1 LASFKFGES
10 DYKKPKCADQK
21 NYTAFCD
28 LKTITFAVCQS
39 GKTKTL
45 DFVKISIWHQD
56 CFLTGYIAMQTFW
69 QKFKTTLAM
78 IKFEHTLFA
87 LPFAFLGAVLAANG
101 LPSAWQILWITV
113 AMFGARSAAMT
124 FNRLIDRRFDAAN
137 PRTAQRE
144 LPSGKLSAKFAWAF
158 FITSVALFLLAAYL
172 LNWLTFVL
180 SPVALLSILGYSYA
194 KRFTSLAH
202 LILGW
207 SLAISPTAAWIA
219 VRGTIDSGTPLLLSL
234 LVMMWTAGFDVLYAC
249 QDYDYDKKAG
259 LRSIPARFGIKNS
272 LMIARLFHAQAFFVL
287 ILLYLVTDLGWLAL
301 TGVLAVGALMI
312 YQHTLVK
319 ANDLSRM
326 NAAFFTTNAFVSV
339 ILFITF
345 GGAVFYNKVF

>member
-1 LASFKFGES
+1 MNSFW
-10 DYKKPKCADQK
+10 
-21 NYTAFCD
+21 
-28 LKTITFAVCQS
+28 
-39 GKTKTL
+39 TKL
-45 DFVKISIWHQD
+45 
-56 CFLTGYIAMQTFW
+56 
-69 QKFKTTLAM
+69 KTTLEM

-87 LPFAFLGAVLAANG
+87 LPFAFLGAILAADG
-101 LPSAWQILWITV
+101 LPTWWQILWITV

-124 FNRLIDRRFDAAN
+124 FNRIIDRKFDAEN
-137 PRTAQRE
+137 PRTANRE
-144 LPSGKLSAKFAWAF
+144 LPSGKLSLSFAWSF
-158 FITSVALFLLAAYL
+158 FIASVVLFEIAAYS

-180 SPVALLSILGYSYA
+180 SPVALLSVLGYSYA

-219 VRGTIDSGTPLLLSL
+219 VRGAIDSEVPLLLSL

-249 QDYDYDKKAG
+249 QDFEFDKKAG

-272 LMIARLFHAQAFFVL
+272 LWIARIFHLQAFIVL
-287 ILLYLVTDLGWLAL
+287 VLLYLVSELNWLAL
-301 TGVLAVGALMI
+301 VGVFAVGALMI

-319 ANDLSRM
+319 PNDLSRM

-339 ILFITF
+339 ILFLTF
-345 GGAVFYNKVF
+345 GGAVFLNKI

>member
-1 LASFKFGES
+1 
-10 DYKKPKCADQK
+10 
-21 NYTAFCD
+21 
-28 LKTITFAVCQS
+28 
-39 GKTKTL
+39 
-45 DFVKISIWHQD
+45 
-56 CFLTGYIAMQTFW
+56 
-69 QKFKTTLAM
+69 M

-101 LPSAWQILWITV
+101 LPTWWQILWITV

-124 FNRLIDRRFDAAN
+124 FNRIIDRKFDAEN
-137 PRTAQRE
+137 PRTANRE
-144 LPSGKLSAKFAWAF
+144 LPSGKLSVNFAWTF
-158 FITSVALFLLAAYL
+158 FIVSVALFELAAYE
-172 LNWLTFVL
+172 LNWLTFAL

-194 KRFTSLAH
+194 KRFTSFAH

-219 VRGTIDSGTPLLLSL
+219 VRGAIDDITPLLLSL

-249 QDYDYDKKAG
+249 QDFEFDKKAG

-272 LMIARLFHAQAFFVL
+272 LWIARMFHLQAFVVL
-287 ILLYLVTDLGWLAL
+287 LLLYAVTGLGWLAL
-301 TGVLAVGALMI
+301 VGVLAVGGLMI

-319 ANDLSRM
+319 PNDLSRM

-339 ILFITF
+339 ILFLTF
-345 GGAVFYNKVF
+345 GVAVLLAKIV